1 MGIVASLFFTNDS
14 EKQTLHRR
22 IIPTDEQ
29 RESQKKRWNDLAEY
43 LKEQLREDSAYP
55 IYSWL
60 QGSYKFATQLR
71 PLMENEEFDIDLG
84 IYFQWSGQPD
94 DGNFTPLQLKRM
106 VQERLEQ
113 YAQEQSDIKK
123 VALPKM
129 RCNRIHYG
137 ENFHID
143 VPVYHLDSSRNA
155 RALATQNDEWEDS
168 DPKLIYL
175 WFKKQV
181 PEETRSQV
189 RRLIRYLKAWAIL
202 NIKEGEGR
210 PSAIL
215 LTVLVSES
223 YKRLSSSETAS
234 EDEAL
239 AGILKLILDRLK
251 DDQKVCNPV
260 NTKEILSERLGEQ
273 GFLKFID
280 HLQKFGDL
288 ATRAVAA
295 STEVEAFTLW
305 SNVYEHF
312 FPWPEPEV
320 RMLSHSKQDSKILS
334 AFTLN
339 VSVKAERKKHIDN
352 EKNHWWGCNEISSVP
367 KNCSITF
374 TLIKND
380 KLPHGARVEWT
391 VRNEGYEAERTNDL
405 GHKAGT
411 GFTVTESSAYQGSHY
426 MDCIVRQ
433 HGHIISMRRI
443 PVIIV

>member
-1 MGIVASLFFTNDS
+1 
-14 EKQTLHRR
+14 
-22 IIPTDEQ
+22 
-29 RESQKKRWNDLAEY
+29 
-43 LKEQLREDSAYP
+43 
-55 IYSWL
+55 
-60 QGSYKFATQLR
+60 
-71 PLMENEEFDIDLG
+71 
-84 IYFQWSGQPD
+84 
-94 DGNFTPLQLKRM
+94 
-106 VQERLEQ
+106 
-113 YAQEQSDIKK
+113 
-123 VALPKM
+123 M

-339 VSVKAERKKHIDN
+339 VSVKAERKNILITKKITGGVVM
-352 EKNHWWGCNEISSVP
+352 KSVQFL
-367 KNCSITF
+367 KIALLHS
-374 TLIKND
+374 L
-380 KLPHGARVEWT
+380 
-391 VRNEGYEAERTNDL
+391 
-405 GHKAGT
+405 
-411 GFTVTESSAYQGSHY
+411 
-426 MDCIVRQ
+426 
-433 HGHIISMRRI
+433 
-443 PVIIV
+443 

>member
-29 RESQKKRWNDLAEY
+29 RESQQKRWNDLAEY
-43 LKEQLREDSAYP
+43 LKEQLKENSAYP

-71 PLMENEEFDIDLG
+71 PLMQNEEFDIDLG

-106 VQERLEQ
+106 VQEKLEQ
-113 YAQEQSDIKK
+113 YAKEQSDIKK

-143 VPVYHLDSSRNA
+143 VPVYHLDSSRDA
-155 RALATQNDEWEDS
+155 RALATQNDDWENS

-215 LTVLVSES
+215 LTVLVAES
-223 YKRLSSSETAS
+223 YGRLSNSETAS

-239 AGILKLILDRLK
+239 AGILKLILARLK
-251 DDQKVCNPV
+251 KNQKVRNPV
-260 NTKEILSERLGEQ
+260 NTKEVLSERLGEQ
-273 GFLKFID
+273 GFLEFID

-295 STEVEAFTLW
+295 NTEVEAAALW
-305 SNVYEHF
+305 INVYKHF
-312 FPWPEPEV
+312 FPLPESEV
-320 RMLSHSKQDSKILS
+320 QMFCHSKQDSKILP
-334 AFTLN
+334 AFTPN
-339 VSVKAERKKHIDN
+339 VFVKAEREKHIYKKTN
-352 EKNHWWGCNEISSVP
+352 QWFGYNQISSVP

-374 TLIKND
+374 TLVNND
-380 KLPHGARVEWT
+380 KLPPGATVEWI
-391 VRNEGYEAERTNDL
+391 VRNEGYEAEKTNDL
-405 GHKAGT
+405 GHEAGI
-411 GFTVTESSAYQGSHY
+411 GSTVKESSAYKGCHY

-443 PVIIV
+443 PVRIV